1 MVAHR
6 AYDKIHIANA
16 VVFRRME
23 KAAVAVAPIRVYA
36 TNCASKGQ
44 KLQMSY
50 AVGELRM
57 GRKKRSPIFGT
68 WIKNMR
74 LPPSV
79 WGSTATKI
87 KNACDYS
94 QAFFIFQNDFYC

>member
-1 MVAHR
+1 MAHR
-6 AYDKIHIANA
+6 AYDKIRIANA

-57 GRKKRSPIFGT
+57 GRKKTFPYLWNVDKKYAVTPKRVG
-68 WIKNMR
+68 KYRNEDKER
-74 LPPSV
+74 L
-79 WGSTATKI
+79 
-87 KNACDYS
+87 
-94 QAFFIFQNDFYC
+94 